1 MVFKLSVNDPHS
13 RSACW
18 HWKSIRQRRRVRV
31 QQTESRQSRLSETA
45 RTWLEGDGRCVVTAA
60 QSLRSALNSRLP
72 PLPFSMRAPHASRRA
87 NDVPT
92 DRCDLRPSGVSP
104 CPIRPSTSCSLANWP
119 SSLRAEARAPPGSVC
134 SVLFLGL
141 WWMPA
146 VPERPPKLH
155 QRGGLNRFLFF
166 FTEKGMDECNHL

>member
-1 MVFKLSVNDPHS
+1 MSVKLYVNDPQPES
-13 RSACW
+13 VCW
-18 HWKSIRQRRRVRV
+18 YWKSIMKCSRVRA
-31 QQTESRQSRLSETA
+31 QQTCSSESRQSRLVETV
-45 RTWLEGDGRCVVTAA
+45 RTWLEGKSCCVLTAA
-60 QSLRSALNSRLP
+60 QSLRSTLNSQH

-92 DRCDLRPSGVSP
+92 DRCDLRPSGVSL

-119 SSLRAEARAPPGSVC
+119 SSPQARARAPPGSVC

-146 VPERPPKLH
+146 VPGRPAKLH
-155 QRGGLNRFLFF
+155 QRGGLNRFLSFF
-166 FTEKGMDECNHL
+166 CRKGDGWV